1 MKNRIKVLCFFL
13 TPIILIIAGIC
24 LRINK
29 VPDTIFIRE
38 NEALKQDYI
47 VSVVQEQKD
56 MNVTNVHSSNLNNN
70 LERKAKVK
78 LFGLIPVK
86 SVTIDKVPEEIMV
99 YPGGQPIGI
108 KLNMKGV
115 LVVALSDITTDKGKV
130 TSPSANAGIQIGDS
144 ILKINKTEID
154 SSEDVLREVNRS
166 QGKKIILTIDRK
178 GQNIKK
184 EVMPIKSNLDDGY
197 KIGLWIRDSTAGVG
211 TLTFYDSK
219 TNKFA
224 ALGHPITDQDTGTI
238 LSISKGQIVTSSIMS
253 IKKGLRGNPGEL
265 KGIFVNE
272 DMILGQIYKNCQCGI
287 YGKSTTPLYNSIAN
301 KPVKI
306 ALRDEIKEGPAKILT
321 TVDGDQPKY
330 YDIQIVKLLQQD
342 SPGPKSMLIKVT
354 DPVLL
359 QKTGGI
365 VQGMSGSPIIQNG
378 KLVGAVTH
386 VLVNKPDT
394 GYGIYIEW
402 MIKDADLLSQKENLN

>member
-13 TPIILIIAGIC
+13 TPIILIIVGIC

-38 NEALKQDYI
+38 NEVLKQDYI

-56 MNVTNVHSSNLNNN
+56 VNVTNVHSSNLNKN

-108 KLNMKGV
+108 KLSMKGV

-184 EVMPIKSNLDDGY
+184 EVTPIKSNLDDGY

-211 TLTFYDSK
+211 TLTFYDPK

-224 ALGHPITDQDTGTI
+224 ALGHPITDMDTGTI

-272 DMILGQIYKNCQCGI
+272 DMILGSIYKNCPCGI

-342 SPGPKSMLIKVT
+342 TPGPKSMLIKVT

-394 GYGIYIEW
+394 GYGIYVEW